1 MANSDF
7 LKGMA
12 FMGGLAAL
20 AAGAYFAAKKYIEI
34 HNDMAFECDCDCGDC
49 GYDECAGKAAFDDCA
64 GECCCSD
71 AEQAGMDLEQE

>member
-7 LKGMA
+7 FKGMA

-34 HNDMAFECDCDCGDC
+34 HNDMAFECDCDCDEC
-49 GYDECAGKAAFDDCA
+49 GYDDCA
-64 GECCCSD
+64 GKDAFGDCSDTCCCSD
-71 AEQAGMDLEQE
+71 DEQSESDSDQE

>member
-49 GYDECAGKAAFDDCA
+49 GYDECAGKAAVRRLC
-64 GECCCSD
+64 GRVLLL
-71 AEQAGMDLEQE
+71 GP